1 MTDICSGPM
10 SLKQIGKELV
20 HYMVHKTPSN
30 MVIDIK
36 ETTPGKYHT
45 TFYIPIKDFKKK
57 SYEFKNGIEKQK
69 LADEH

>member
-1 MTDICSGPM
+1 
-10 SLKQIGKELV
+10 
-20 HYMVHKTPSN
+20 MVHKTPSN

-69 LADEH
+69 LGDEHFP